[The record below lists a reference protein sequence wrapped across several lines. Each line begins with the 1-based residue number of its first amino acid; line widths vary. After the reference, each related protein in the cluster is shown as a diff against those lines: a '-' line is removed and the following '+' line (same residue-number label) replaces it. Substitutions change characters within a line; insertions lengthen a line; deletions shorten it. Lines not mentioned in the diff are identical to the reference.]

1 MPLRSPFTTTTEPGR
16 SIHYRRRWAYAAWVV
31 LLVSSLGAWMLWERP
46 KARVSADLVVQVKI
60 RQAPPDVTV
69 TAWAGP
75 RARFAGPGQFQDAPI
90 QVPLQPN
97 GTATLPSFHLPIAYR
112 RWVRGYIPRDTWD
125 LVVLRF
131 TAPGQ
136 GPRYLGL
143 PLAKDIRNGF
153 LAPRHK
159 MTAGLECAWTTL
171 RTDTLVADD

>member
-1 MPLRSPFTTTTEPGR
+1 MPFRSPFTTTAEPGR
-16 SIHYRRRWAYAAWVV
+16 SIHFRRRWAYTAWGVI
-31 LLVSSLGAWMLWERP
+31 LLASLGAWGLWERP
-46 KARVSADLVVQVKI
+46 KALASADLEVRVKI

-75 RARFAGPGQFQDAPI
+75 WARFAGPEQFRDAPI
-90 QVPLQPN
+90 QVPLLPD
-97 GTATLPSFHLPIAYR
+97 GTATLPVFHMPIAYR

-153 LAPRHK
+153 LLPRHK
-159 MTAGLECAWTTL
+159 MTGRLECAWTTL
-171 RTDTLVADD
+171 RTDTLFSDE